1 MVIDV
6 PSSQHQTDYVASA
19 KYCDLIGSLQYHL
32 NLTIFVKISVIR
44 FEEPPSSFVA
54 LTLSYYLDNAT
65 TLTTTVLATPLSI
78 HYPNTTVFLLVL
90 ISQPF
95 D

>member
-1 MVIDV
+1 MVIDI
-6 PSSQHQTDYVASA
+6 PSFQYRTDYVASA
-19 KYCDLIGSLQYHL
+19 KYHYLIGSLQYL
-32 NLTIFVKISVIR
+32 NLTTFVKISVVQ
-44 FEEPPSSFVA
+44 FEELPSSFVA

-65 TLTTTVLATPLSI
+65 TLTTTILATPLSI